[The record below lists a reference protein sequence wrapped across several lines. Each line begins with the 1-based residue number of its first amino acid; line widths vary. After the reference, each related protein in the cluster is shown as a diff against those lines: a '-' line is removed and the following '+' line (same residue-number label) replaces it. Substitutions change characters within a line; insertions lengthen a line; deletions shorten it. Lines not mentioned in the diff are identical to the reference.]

1 MSTLIIP
8 IHLDAL
14 YLKAPKEVIG
24 AKADF
29 SRLPYF
35 NKEKKID
42 VNSDIANI
50 SENVLSQP
58 FQSHSLQLEAGFHLH
73 WALPDLL
80 TAGKLEKNDKGE
92 KLVYPNV
99 PDRWLITRIN
109 GKNQKQWVVESNFL
123 QKEGSNNM
131 EDGISFP
138 LSDHE
143 RGSSGQPFRY
153 MGRQIDLSEKDT
165 LEGTHQYYGNLTAL
179 GYGDP
184 SFGAFYPECHSVFGC
199 HDPLNE
205 TLAGTIEYE
214 VIGWYNRPEQDYFA
228 QTLIEINNSK
238 EVSSLKGGEKT
249 TAIAEAL
256 LNNLNI
262 SAELSDNLPTNL
274 LCYGRLILE
283 DGILKNTQDT
293 LPTIEKIAI
302 GNTATEA
309 LSALLNDKDINKEK
323 QLEAIRLMSKI
334 GTQRLDLN
342 AKFEEAFHDN
352 GFSPIDGGSV
362 WTITMRKTSD
372 KKDQNT
378 PAQFDANLPEL
389 FAHHLNILNNFQ
401 QQFDRATDELR
412 DLKQQLFSDW
422 YKFMVSGNHPYIHKD
437 ELSDPDEIRF
447 FIENNSIVE
456 LKKKSDQREKLLSQ
470 DNHKGEIWKASE
482 QVKKDNDNFNT
493 GRIPKHKQG
502 RNFNNNELF
511 FTADESKGSTL
522 GLHLNGDIQ
531 EISFE
536 TFQNEAVEV
545 RAPNAAIFIKLNE
558 MHHELAD
565 DALALTN
572 LQAGL
577 KQAYLNQADLNQV
590 LFDLNQV
597 MADLKQAK
605 AISLWVKIDGLNSSE
620 KRNLIQIENEDQSE
634 IGPAGV
640 GSFWKSVYIDGQKT
654 DPYTLHKWLE
664 IPKDQWIHIYLEAGE
679 SFTGPI
685 ILMENFSKD
694 VGGVRIASIRVMKQ
708 NLTEDERAYDR
719 NETIKIKGPYAAIF
733 IKNNEMPHKLLD
745 DAQALTNLQAD
756 LDGALADL
764 KQSKAI
770 SLWVKIN
777 SLNSS
782 ENFNLI
788 HIENEDHSEIGPAG
802 IGSFWKSVYIDGQK
816 MDPYTL
822 HKWLEIPKDQWIH
835 IYLEAGESFID
846 PIILTENFSAGGSFA
861 SIVSIA
867 SIEVMKQTLTA
878 DGRAHDRNKVIE
890 IKGPNAAVFITLNDM
905 PEKLPDDA
913 LAFANLQADL
923 KQACLNQAL
932 VDLKQAKAISLWVK
946 INGLNSSEDFNLIRI
961 ENEDHSEIGPTGIG
975 SFWKSMYIDG
985 QKMDPYT
992 LHKWLEIPKD
1002 QWIHIYLEAGE
1013 SFADPIILMENFSAE
1028 GGGSF
1033 DSIASIASIRVM
1045 KQTLTEDERACDRNI
1060 FRQREYKL
1068 EKGAAPR
1075 YWQANEPVIMMSGPA
1090 CEPSQRHGFDG
1101 KDQEDNKLK
1110 CYISELDSIPNESTI
1125 KVLVDNQDLK
1135 SFYNEHFDKYLKW
1148 TAQPWNP
1155 IMLDWEVEIFPLQK
1169 NDENDII
1176 NHFTLQDHHPDLTLT
1191 SANNHF
1197 EESGV
1202 IFSGNTL
1209 LSPHAKIKV
1218 LDAINNYLEN
1228 PNHKK
1233 SAVADS
1239 INAQKEQIEKG
1250 HFLSQAFSGFNAAM
1264 LMHKQTMQ
1272 LPIDDPLAFEDYS
1285 DFSQKIKELVGDEN
1299 KWAPM
1304 PENPFSP
1311 IRAGKIKVLNLRLID
1326 SFGRHVDAPV
1336 EKNTIHS
1343 HAFPTAEDM
1352 AVMLPR
1358 ITQPTRLNLRWISA
1372 NRDELEMNSHPESS
1386 PICGWILPNNL
1397 DNSMMIYDQSGDLLG
1412 LIDQKGIWKEGPG
1425 NQNKISINHIPNK
1438 HLRQVV
1444 LSLEKDSA
1452 DFLKIANKTL
1462 EKIDPES
1469 FAQHLDLALLMGRPI
1484 AIVRASLNLELK
1496 GRTAVNQSWDLFT
1509 KDIED
1514 ETYDTEGFEKVRF
1527 PIRLG
1532 EPGQFND
1539 GVIGFWKDEETKG
1552 PFHATISV
1560 KDMNTKEDFENEEDR
1575 DFDEEPDRIEN
1586 SDTSKDTETI
1596 HYYKNGKPNIAVSIA
1611 DAPQTFTMLIDPR
1624 AKVHVVS
1631 GIQPTKVINLPPDQY
1646 MDALRRI
1653 DIFFMASPI
1662 LCPKG
1667 RIALPLPIEPGFEW
1681 SWISKQKTT
1690 WSEITKT
1697 GRIDK
1702 HKVLDAFPNGQN
1714 LWDDLVL
1721 QKWID
1726 PLDGFTANIV
1736 TKNERKSKTLSTSTA
1751 PMTDKIEFMLNQ
1763 CMIIPPDYAASFKD
1777 KSDIREGWLKLSHN
1791 TKNRL

>member
-597 MADLKQAK
+597 MADLKQ
-605 AISLWVKIDGLNSSE
+605 
-620 KRNLIQIENEDQSE
+620 
-634 IGPAGV
+634 
-640 GSFWKSVYIDGQKT
+640 
-654 DPYTLHKWLE
+654 
-664 IPKDQWIHIYLEAGE
+664 
-679 SFTGPI
+679 
-685 ILMENFSKD
+685 
-694 VGGVRIASIRVMKQ
+694 
-708 NLTEDERAYDR
+708 
-719 NETIKIKGPYAAIF
+719 
-733 IKNNEMPHKLLD
+733 
-745 DAQALTNLQAD
+745 
-756 LDGALADL
+756 
-764 KQSKAI
+764 SKAI

-1285 DFSQKIKELVGDEN
+1285 DFSQKIKELVGNEN

-1311 IRAGKIKVLNLRLID
+1311 IRAGKIRVLNLRLID

>member
-1 MSTLIIP
+1 MQVIVVP
-8 IHLDAL
+8 IQVDAL
-14 YLKAPKEVIG
+14 FLKTAQQVIG

-58 FQSHSLQLEAGFHLH
+58 FQSHSLQLEAGIHLH

-80 TAGKLEKNDKGE
+80 TAGRLEKNDRGE

-123 QKEGSNNM
+123 QKEGSNNV

-138 LSDHE
+138 LSDYE

-165 LEGTHQYYGNLTAL
+165 LEGTHQYFDNLTAL

-205 TLAGTIEYE
+205 TLAGKIEYE

-238 EVSSLKGGEKT
+238 EISSLKNGEKA
-249 TAIAEAL
+249 TAIEEAL
-256 LNNLNI
+256 LKNLNI
-262 SAELSDNLPTNL
+262 SAEISEDLPEKL

-283 DGILKNTQDT
+283 DGILKDTQDT

-309 LSALLNDKDINKEK
+309 LSAMLNEGKIIEEK

-362 WTITMRKTSD
+362 WTITVRKTSD

-378 PAQFDANLPEL
+378 PTQFDTTLPGL

-401 QQFDRATDELR
+401 QQFDRATDEFR

-456 LKKKSDQREKLLSQ
+456 LKKKSDQREKLSPQ

-502 RNFNNNELF
+502 RNFKKNELF
-511 FTADESKGSTL
+511 FTADESKGRAP

-536 TFQNEAVEV
+536 TYQNEAIEV
-545 RAPNAAIFIKLNE
+545 QGPNAAIFIKLNDTP
-558 MHHELAD
+558 HELLDD
-565 DALALTN
+565 DALALTK
-572 LQAGL
+572 LQADL
-577 KQAYLNQADLNQV
+577 KQACLNQAL
-590 LFDLNQV
+590 
-597 MADLKQAK
+597 ADLKQAK
-605 AISLWVKIDGLNSSE
+605 AISLFVN
-620 KRNLIQIENEDQSE
+620 
-634 IGPAGV
+634 
-640 GSFWKSVYIDGQKT
+640 
-654 DPYTLHKWLE
+654 
-664 IPKDQWIHIYLEAGE
+664 
-679 SFTGPI
+679 
-685 ILMENFSKD
+685 
-694 VGGVRIASIRVMKQ
+694 
-708 NLTEDERAYDR
+708 
-719 NETIKIKGPYAAIF
+719 
-733 IKNNEMPHKLLD
+733 
-745 DAQALTNLQAD
+745 
-756 LDGALADL
+756 
-764 KQSKAI
+764 
-770 SLWVKIN
+770 IN
-777 SLNSS
+777 GLNSS

-788 HIENEDHSEIGPAG
+788 RIENEDHSEIGPAG
-802 IGSFWKSVYIDGQK
+802 IGSFWKSIYIDGQK

-835 IYLEAGESFID
+835 L
-846 PIILTENFSAGGSFA
+846 
-861 SIVSIA
+861 
-867 SIEVMKQTLTA
+867 
-878 DGRAHDRNKVIE
+878 
-890 IKGPNAAVFITLNDM
+890 
-905 PEKLPDDA
+905 
-913 LAFANLQADL
+913 
-923 KQACLNQAL
+923 
-932 VDLKQAKAISLWVK
+932 
-946 INGLNSSEDFNLIRI
+946 
-961 ENEDHSEIGPTGIG
+961 
-975 SFWKSMYIDG
+975 
-985 QKMDPYT
+985 
-992 LHKWLEIPKD
+992 
-1002 QWIHIYLEAGE
+1002 YLEAGE
-1013 SFADPIILMENFSAE
+1013 SFADRIILLENFSAE

-1033 DSIASIASIRVM
+1033 ASIASIASIRVM
-1045 KQTLTEDERACDRNI
+1045 KQTLTENERACDRNI
-1060 FRQREYKL
+1060 FRQQEYKL

-1090 CEPSQRHGFDG
+1090 CEPSPRHGFDG

-1110 CYISELDSIPNESTI
+1110 CYILELDTAPNEISVQGLF
-1125 KVLVDNQDLK
+1125 KNQDLK
-1135 SFYNEHFDKYLKW
+1135 SFYNKDFQKYLKW

-1155 IMLDWEVEIFPLQK
+1155 IMLDWEVEIFPLKK
-1169 NDENDII
+1169 NDENDIV
-1176 NHFTLQDHHPDLTLT
+1176 NHFTLQDHHPDLILA
-1191 SANNHF
+1191 SARNQF
-1197 EESGV
+1197 EDSGV

-1233 SAVADS
+1233 SVLVES
-1239 INAQKEQIEKG
+1239 ISAQKEQIEKG

-1285 DFSQKIKELVGDEN
+1285 GFSQKIKELVGDEN

-1304 PENPFSP
+1304 PKNPFSP
-1311 IRAGKIKVLNLRLID
+1311 IRAGKIRVLNLRLID

-1352 AVMLPR
+1352 AVMPPR
-1358 ITQPTRLNLRWISA
+1358 ITQPARLNLRWISA

-1412 LIDQKGIWKEGPG
+1412 LIDQKGIWEEGPG
-1425 NQNKISINHIPNK
+1425 NRNKISIQHIPNK
-1438 HLRQVV
+1438 HLRRVV
-1444 LSLEKDSA
+1444 LSLEKDST
-1452 DFLKIANKTL
+1452 DFLKMANKTL
-1462 EKIDPES
+1462 EQIDPES

-1509 KDIED
+1509 KDIDD
-1514 ETYDTEGFEKVRF
+1514 ETYDTEGFERTRF
-1527 PIRLG
+1527 PVRLG

-1539 GVIGFWKDEETKG
+1539 GVIGFWKDGEPSG
-1552 PFHATISV
+1552 AFQATI
-1560 KDMNTKEDFENEEDR
+1560 TG
-1575 DFDEEPDRIEN
+1575 
-1586 SDTSKDTETI
+1586 TDTETI
-1596 HYYKNGKPNIAVSIA
+1596 HYYRIDKPNITVSIA

-1736 TKNERKSKTLSTSTA
+1736 TKNERKNKTLSPSTA